1 MEKKE
6 KKNIL
11 YDTKPHKKQFTPP
24 PLPILQ
30 PPPTPFKKYIYHESH
45 THLHTLK
52 YTHNIPKET
61 LGITSGFFTNSPGAL
76 SVFLEKKVKL

>member
-11 YDTKPHKKQFTPP
+11 YDTKPHKKHVTP

-30 PPPTPFKKYIYHESH
+30 APPTPFEKYIYHESH

-61 LGITSGFFTNSPGAL
+61 LGITSGFFTSSPGAL